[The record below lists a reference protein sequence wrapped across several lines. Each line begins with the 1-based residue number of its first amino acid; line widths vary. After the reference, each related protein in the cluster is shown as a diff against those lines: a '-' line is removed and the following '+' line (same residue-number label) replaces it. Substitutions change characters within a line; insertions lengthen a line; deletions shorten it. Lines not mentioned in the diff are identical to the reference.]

1 MAETIRENDYFDQL
15 TVGFVSS
22 RQGLHSSRDLKRIRL
37 RIGLMTGTEV
47 RRTDRNGEIQLK
59 CPFVFFSFRNQ
70 SYSWITEGNVSRDSF
85 FFDLEGARADELER
99 TLKHDFP
106 DGIASVSDPV
116 PFQQILEQMHELF
129 FQHRQEHRY
138 RLPVLAEEFV
148 ARIYIEQSAAQS
160 PNKYVRKILQD
171 ADELDRAPGGGHDF
185 EHKAAV
191 LGITSVHYRR
201 IFKAVIGMAPYQYL
215 QQCRLSHAIRLLRNE
230 KQLQIQQ
237 IAAECGFGN
246 ATEFSRF
253 FKKQTGVS
261 PLNYSRNFFE

>member
-1 MAETIRENDYFDQL
+1 MAESFRENDYFDQL
-15 TVGFVSS
+15 TVCFAAS
-22 RQGLHSSRDLKRIRL
+22 RQGLHSSRNLKRTRL

-47 RRTDRNGEIQLK
+47 KRTDKNGEIRLK

-85 FFDLEGARADELER
+85 FFDLEGSRADELER

-106 DGIASVSDPV
+106 DGTASISDPV

-148 ARIYIEQSAAQS
+148 ARIYIEQAAAQS

-171 ADELDRAPGGGHDF
+171 ADEVNRAPGGEHDF
-185 EHKAAV
+185 MRKAAV
-191 LGITSVHYRR
+191 LGITPVHYRR

-253 FKKQTGVS
+253 FKKQTGLS
-261 PLNYSRNFFE
+261 PLNYSKNFFE

>member
-1 MAETIRENDYFDQL
+1 MAEPTRKNDYFDQL
-15 TVGFVSS
+15 TVSFVSS
-22 RQGLHSSRDLKRIRL
+22 RQGLHSSRNLKRTRL

-47 RRTDRNGEIQLK
+47 KRADRNGEIQLK

-70 SYSWITEGNVSRDSF
+70 SYSWITEGNVSRNSF
-85 FFDLEGARADELER
+85 FFDLAGQRANELER

-106 DGIASVSDPV
+106 AGIASVSDPV

-148 ARIYIEQSAAQS
+148 ARIYIEQAAAQS

-171 ADELDRAPGGGHDF
+171 ADEVDRAPGGRHDF
-185 EHKAAV
+185 ERKAAV
-191 LGITSVHYRR
+191 LGITPVHYRR

-253 FKKQTGVS
+253 FKKQTGLS
-261 PLNYSRNFFE
+261 PLNYSKNFFE